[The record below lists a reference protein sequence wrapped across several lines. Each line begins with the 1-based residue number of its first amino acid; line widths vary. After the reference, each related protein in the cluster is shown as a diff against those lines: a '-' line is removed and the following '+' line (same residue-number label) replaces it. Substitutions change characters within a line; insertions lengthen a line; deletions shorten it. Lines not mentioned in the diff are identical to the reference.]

1 MYRWTENEKGNFVLI
16 EDGRVT
22 TVFKT
27 TTGDWQGVSEDEF
40 TTRSFDT
47 AEEAMDAI
55 DSFEVSFEP
64 PRRSVNKWH
73 RTQKGY
79 LHKQTGS
86 GFMSIRRAQSGAYY
100 IVTETGPI
108 KDQWFESEQEA
119 KQYLVYLS

>member
-1 MYRWTENEKGNFVLI
+1 MYRWIENEKGNFVLI

-27 TTGDWQGVSEDEF
+27 STGDWQGVSEDEF

-64 PRRSVNKWH
+64 PIQSVNKWH
-73 RTQKGY
+73 RTKKGY
-79 LHKQTGS
+79 LHKQTKS
-86 GFMSIRRAQSGAYY
+86 GFVSIRQAQSGSYY

-108 KDQWFESEQEA
+108 KGQWFESEQEA
-119 KQYLVYLS
+119 KQYLMYLG